1 MKGFAVFF
9 AIFDM
14 SRRAAARARSMAER
28 VSNTLSMQET
38 PSVKVYAPRVVHS
51 TTIVTGGMLA
61 GLSYEL
67 VCRPFDVARRCIHI
81 STIEGHR
88 HSIRQVL
95 ANKVRED
102 GLLSFFRDPMASLSA
117 SNNTW
122 LRMLGR
128 VGPWGVA
135 FLAWE
140 NLGPGA
146 P

>member
-1 MKGFAVFF
+1 MK
-9 AIFDM
+9 
-14 SRRAAARARSMAER
+14 R
-28 VSNTLSMQET
+28 T
-38 PSVKVYAPRVVHS
+38 PVVKVYAPRVVHS
-51 TTIVTGGMLA
+51 TTIVAGGLLA

-88 HSIRQVL
+88 DAIWRVL
-95 ANKVRED
+95 ANKIRED
-102 GLLSFFRDPMASLSA
+102 GLLSFFREPVVSLSA

-140 NLGPGA
+140 NFGPDVS
-146 P
+146 